1 MWLKHVRW
9 KISVERLATEL
20 NCLYNIVCSFIWPG
34 PELLVSSLS
43 WSPVFSLLVSLLM
56 SSLSSRRWLT
66 DVSLALLLLLLLIR
80 SSLCHWELLWRKL
93 LCSPGPVPSSFSS
106 DTKQSPVKCCL
117 NETMTKIST
126 TLDFEFVQISI
137 RYNDYYN
144 LDSMFRFFA
153 ATH

>member
-1 MWLKHVRW
+1 MRTTGDWTACH
-9 KISVERLATEL
+9 
-20 NCLYNIVCSFIWPG
+20 CLYNIGFIWPG

-66 DVSLALLLLLLLIR
+66 DVSLALLLLLLLLIR

-106 DTKQSPVKCCL
+106 DTKQSPVKCCS

-126 TLDFEFVQISI
+126 TLDFESVQISI
-137 RYNDYYN
+137 TV
-144 LDSMFRFFA
+144 SSWRFCRWNKFGLL
-153 ATH
+153 TTKHE